1 MNRLKETASSE
12 RPYERAVKYGP
23 GTLTDAELIAVLLRT
38 GTKGS
43 DVIDLSNRILGLG
56 PGQRQGING
65 ILHHTYEEYL
75 QCRGIGKVKAVQLLC
90 IGELSRR
97 MWRREISSDSVS
109 FDDPSACAGYYM
121 EEMRHLE
128 QEELRIAFLDTRHRL
143 MCDQILTRGTVDSSV
158 VSVREIMIS
167 SLKHMA
173 VNVILIHNHPS
184 GNPNPSDD
192 DLKVTHQVNDA
203 GKLIGIRLT
212 DHIII
217 GDNTYYSFKE
227 WGTL

>member
-1 MNRLKETASSE
+1 
-12 RPYERAVKYGP
+12 
-23 GTLTDAELIAVLLRT
+23 
-38 GTKGS
+38 
-43 DVIDLSNRILGLG
+43 
-56 PGQRQGING
+56 
-65 ILHHTYEEYL
+65 
-75 QCRGIGKVKAVQLLC
+75 
-90 IGELSRR
+90 
-97 MWRREISSDSVS
+97 
-109 FDDPSACAGYYM
+109 
-121 EEMRHLE
+121 
-128 QEELRIAFLDTRHRL
+128 
-143 MCDQILTRGTVDSSV
+143 
-158 VSVREIMIS
+158 
-167 SLKHMA
+167 MA